1 MRVRLRVRVMLVVKV
16 MLVVRVM
23 IRCYPYPYP
32 NQEHGAAADSNV
44 EFEVGNY
51 GTRTTSQLEWWF
63 VVEPT
68 AARLR
73 ELGRSEWPADVKLRT
88 PENMHRCRKP
98 LTLG

>member
-1 MRVRLRVRVMLVVKV
+1 MRVRLRVRLMLVVKV

-23 IRCYPYPYP
+23 IRCTPTFHP

-68 AARLR
+68 
-73 ELGRSEWPADVKLRT
+73 
-88 PENMHRCRKP
+88 
-98 LTLG
+98 